1 MKGHFAMKDCIPTP
15 TRSTAE
21 LDKITTPDSTVPAPI
36 GPPGWFGRLVVK
48 FEGWFGRVRIEGVF
62 ERRR

>member
-1 MKGHFAMKDCIPTP
+1 MKDCIPP
-15 TRSTAE
+15 LNRSTAE
-21 LDKITTPDSTVPAPI
+21 LDNITTPESKVPVLPVPVPI

-48 FEGWFGRVRIEGVF
+48 FEGWFGRIRIEGVF